1 MRKNSGGITV
11 LAALALVASLLSAA
25 PARAVMLVEE
35 STALNHREGSKIDDE
50 AVLTVPEGAKL
61 RLFLVHNGQ
70 TYVVRGP
77 FTGTLAEYR
86 KKRGAWWRRVFG
98 KFWSN
103 EPGDLNDLPG
113 GVRSVTPKQQ

>member
-1 MRKNSGGITV
+1 MRKNSGGIIV

-35 STALNHREGSKIDDE
+35 STAPNHREGSKLDDE
-50 AVLTVPEGAKL
+50 AVLTVLKGAKL

-70 TYVVRGP
+70 TYVVHGP

-86 KKRGAWWRRVFG
+86 KKRGTWWRRVFG
-98 KFWSN
+98 KFWSD
-103 EPGDLNDLPG
+103 EPSGLNDQPG
-113 GVRSVTPKQQ
+113 GVRSVTPKQ